1 MARPSGVTPRDFDR
15 ALQQFEAAVGAEWVF
30 TSDADVALYRDAYS
44 PFKGEP
50 EERVASAAVAPHT
63 VEEVQAVVRAA
74 NTYRIPLYTI
84 STGKNLGYGGSAP
97 NLSGSVVLDLK
108 RMNRILEVNERNA
121 SALVEP
127 GVSYFDFYRYIQE
140 HKLKVWM
147 DCPDPGWG
155 SLIGNAL
162 DHGGGYTQ
170 TTFRNHFDAH
180 CGMEVVLANGDL
192 LRTGMGALPNSQ
204 TWQQYKFG
212 IGPWIDGLFSQ
223 SNFGVVT
230 KMGFWLMPE
239 PEAYLTGTVSVP
251 KHEDLVPLVD
261 ILNLLENGGVVNGM
275 PQLGSPL
282 LGGFFE
288 PIGTELA
295 DLLGRGAAT
304 QELEEYARRHGTGY
318 WSCTLKFY
326 GPAKAIAANWEYAQE
341 KFSVIPG
348 ATFENG
354 ETFRFPLSSAEIDDI
369 TSNQAAGSR
378 GSTLP
383 EFGIPSLTMFSIGAR
398 TQSNPNPTDGHM
410 WFSPIIPRTGEAIFE
425 ANRVFAQAA
434 KDLDLPIGPVGF
446 NLPSTYWNRAFI
458 YLFGFPVTR
467 DIETNKRNR
476 AKFERLVQIAAEHG
490 WGEYRTPPAYQEAV
504 LNTYSFNDH
513 ALRRFHETLK
523 DAVDPTEYCPRA
535 DTGSGR
541 NTCAK
546 GRRTTREH
554 SLAPGGGCG
563 RRRARLRRG
572 TRRGARARRRQS
584 RVRQVVR
591 TLPRRRSR
599 QAGNG
604 RARSAI

>member
-1 MARPSGVTPRDFDR
+1 MAIPSGVSQRDFDR
-15 ALQQFEAAVGAEWVF
+15 ALKEFEAAVGASWVF

-44 PFKGEP
+44 PFRGEP
-50 EERVASAAVAPHT
+50 EDRVASAAVAPYT
-63 VEEVQAVVRAA
+63 VEEVQAVVRTA
-74 NTYRIPLYTI
+74 NTYRIPIYPI

-108 RMNRILEVNERNA
+108 RMNRILEVSERNA

-127 GVSYFDFYRYIQE
+127 GVSYFDFYRYLQE

-180 CGMEVVLANGDL
+180 CGMEVVLANGEL
-192 LRTGMGALPNSQ
+192 LRTGMGAVPSSQ

-212 IGPWIDGLFSQ
+212 AGPWIDGLFSQ

-251 KHEDLVPLVD
+251 KHQDLVPLVD
-261 ILNLLENGGVVNGM
+261 TLNFLENSGVVNGM

-282 LGGFFE
+282 LGGFFD
-288 PIGTELA
+288 PVSTELRELVA
-295 DLLGRGAAT
+295 RNASAA
-304 QELEEYARRHGTGY
+304 ELEAYARRKGVGY

-326 GPAKAIAANWEYAQE
+326 GPAKVIEASWEYAQE
-341 KFSVIPG
+341 KFAAIPG

-354 ETFRFPLSSAEIDDI
+354 ERFRFPLSAGEIEDI
-369 TSNQAAGSR
+369 TRNQALGSR

-398 TQSNPNPTDGHM
+398 SEANPNPSAGHM

-425 ANRVFAQAA
+425 ANRVFAEAA
-434 KDLDLPIGPVGF
+434 KELDLPINAVGF
-446 NLPSTYWNRAFI
+446 SLPSTYWNRAFI
-458 YLFGFPVTR
+458 FLFGFPVST
-467 DIETNKRNR
+467 DIATNQRNR
-476 AKFERLVQIAAEHG
+476 AKFEQLVRICAEHG
-490 WGEYRTPPAYQEAV
+490 WAEYRTPPAYQEAV
-504 LNTYSFNDH
+504 MSTYSFNNH
-513 ALRRFHETLK
+513 ALKRFHEALK
-523 DAVDPTEYCPRA
+523 DAVDPNGILSA
-535 DTGSGR
+535 GR
-541 NTCAK
+541 YGIWPK
-546 GRRTTREH
+546 H
-554 SLAPGGGCG
+554 
-563 RRRARLRRG
+563 LRK
-572 TRRGARARRRQS
+572 A
-584 RVRQVVR
+584 
-591 TLPRRRSR
+591 
-599 QAGNG
+599 
-604 RARSAI
+604 